1 MTAGGMVALGGRE
14 RAAGQD
20 RVRLWAAGMR
30 VVSIRPLPGSF
41 FSLIEAPVDAP
52 HNRES

>member
-1 MTAGGMVALGGRE
+1 MTAGRMVVLGGRG
-14 RAAGQD
+14 RAADQD

-30 VVSIRPLPGSF
+30 VMSIRPLPGSF
-41 FSLIEAPVDAP
+41 FSLIEAPADAP